1 MGGTAFGI
9 SEGKE
14 GVKIFLPP
22 MVGYGYFLK
31 YFMEDTPGGL

>member
-14 GVKIFLPP
+14 GVKMFLLP
-22 MVGYGYFLK
+22 MVWYGYFLK